1 MTEIAASGELGYNT
15 GPYEF
20 REKPDTKPVGYGEF
34 FSFWKKQADGK
45 WKVVL
50 DQGCE
55 HSMSNNEVK
64 LEAIVSQ
71 YKGGDSKN
79 DDLSTL
85 MQLDRKFSHLSK
97 EQGIQKAFIQFLAQ
111 KTRVMRSQLL
121 PESNR
126 DKAVALVAQ
135 EKGTL
140 TWEPSG
146 GDIAK
151 SGDLGYTFGL
161 SQRDVDGRVEKGN
174 YVRAWRKENGD
185 WKVAVDVM
193 TPFPQKK

>member
-1 MTEIAASGELGYNT
+1 
-15 GPYEF
+15 
-20 REKPDTKPVGYGEF
+20 
-34 FSFWKKQADGK
+34 
-45 WKVVL
+45 
-50 DQGCE
+50 
-55 HSMSNNEVK
+55 
-64 LEAIVSQ
+64 
-71 YKGGDSKN
+71 
-79 DDLSTL
+79 
-85 MQLDRKFSHLSK
+85 MQMDRKFSHLSK
-97 EQGIQKAFIQFLAQ
+97 EQGILKAFIQFLAQ

-151 SGDLGYTFGL
+151 SGDLGYTYGL
-161 SQRDVDGRVEKGN
+161 SQRDVDGKVEKGN